1 MAVKLKKLKDQ
12 VVVIT
17 GASSGIG
24 LVTARLAA
32 KAGAKLVLAARSQ
45 GPLAELTDEI
55 TKAGGQ
61 AIYVVADVG
70 VQSDVQAVAS
80 AAIARFGGFDTW
92 VNDAGVSIYGK
103 VVDTPVEDM
112 RHLFETNYW
121 GTVYGSLE
129 AVKHL
134 KTRGGALIN
143 VGSTLSERAAILQS
157 IYSSSKHAVK
167 GFTDGLRMELALDNA
182 PISVTLIKPGPIDTP
197 YTVNAKNYMDAEARH
212 PAPAYAPETVA
223 KAILHCAETPT
234 REVFVGGGGRFIAAL
249 GVLAPSVS
257 DAFMRKVFVPQSK
270 LQQEPPSA
278 KNALDA
284 PSDRLAERGNYPG
297 HTRETSLYTF
307 GKFHRPLTGALLL
320 GAGLGY
326 YLLTRGKDKPSDAPA
341 SSPQTDAARADQS
354 SPVVVIDT
362 VEIVETPDG
371 IDVVET
377 VEVIEVTDFDNQE
390 VPRRPLPPLPR
401 RYSWNGPLNWIK
413 RAVLLSKLLR
423 GDSFPDKSWD

>member
-12 VVVIT
+12 VIVIT

-32 KAGAKLVLAARSQ
+32 KAGAKLVLAARSE
-45 GPLAELTDEI
+45 GPLRELAGEI

-70 VQSDVQAVAS
+70 VQSDVQAVAQ
-80 AAIARFGGFDTW
+80 AAATKFGGFDTW

-103 VVDTPVEDM
+103 ITDTPTEDM
-112 RHLFETNYW
+112 RRLFETNYW

-143 VGSTLSERAAILQS
+143 VGSTLSERAAILQG

-167 GFTDGLRMELALDNA
+167 GFTDALRMELALDNA
-182 PISVTLIKPGPIDTP
+182 PVSVTLIKPGPIDTP

-223 KAILHCAETPT
+223 KAILRCAETPT

-249 GVLAPSVS
+249 GVFAPPLS

-270 LQQEPPSA
+270 LKQEAPSA

-297 HTRETSLYTF
+297 HARETSVYTF

-326 YLLTRGKDKPSDAPA
+326 YLLTRGKDTPNDAPSSGFQDSDAPA
-341 SSPQTDAARADQS
+341 EPAP
-354 SPVVVIDT
+354 PVIVVDT
-362 VEIVETPDG
+362 VEVVETPLG
-371 IDVVET
+371 ASVVET
-377 VEVIEVTDFDNQE
+377 VEVIEVTDFENEE
-390 VPRRPLPPLPR
+390 VPSAPP
-401 RYSWNGPLNWIK
+401 S
-413 RAVLLSKLLR
+413 AASM
-423 GDSFPDKSWD
+423 

>member
-32 KAGAKLVLAARSQ
+32 KAGAKLVLAARSE
-45 GPLAELTDEI
+45 GPLTELTNEI

-61 AIYVVADVG
+61 AIFVVADVG
-70 VQSDVQAVAS
+70 VQSDVQAVAL
-80 AAIARFGGFDTW
+80 AAEKFGGFDTW

-103 VVDTPVEDM
+103 ITDTPIEDM

-134 KTRGGALIN
+134 KTHGGALIN
-143 VGSTLSERAAILQS
+143 VGSTLSERAAILQG

-167 GFTDGLRMELALDNA
+167 GFTDALRMEMALDNA

-197 YTVNAKNYMDAEARH
+197 YPLNAKNYMDAEARH

-223 KAILHCAETPT
+223 KAILRCAETPT

-249 GVLAPSVS
+249 GVLAPPVS

-270 LQQEPPSA
+270 LKQEAPSA

-284 PSDRLAERGNYPG
+284 PSNHLAERGNYPG
-297 HTRETSLYTF
+297 HTRETSFYTF

-326 YLLTRGKDKPSDAPA
+326 YLLSRGKSAPSDAPTSGFQA
-341 SSPQTDAARADQS
+341 DFQDSDAPAEPAP
-354 SPVVVIDT
+354 PVIIVDT
-362 VEIVETPDG
+362 VEVVETPLG
-371 IDVVET
+371 AAVVET
-377 VEVIEVTDFDNQE
+377 VEVIEVTDFENEE
-390 VPRRPLPPLPR
+390 VSPAP
-401 RYSWNGPLNWIK
+401 SS
-413 RAVLLSKLLR
+413 AASA
-423 GDSFPDKSWD
+423 

>member
-12 VVVIT
+12 VIVIT

-32 KAGAKLVLAARSQ
+32 KAGAKLVLAARSE

-61 AIYVVADVG
+61 AIFVVADVG
-70 VQSDVQAVAS
+70 RQSDVQAVAS
-80 AAIARFGGFDTW
+80 AAITRFGGFDTW

-103 VVDTPVEDM
+103 IVDTPVEDM

-121 GTVYGSLE
+121 GVVYGSLA
-129 AVKHL
+129 AVAHL

-157 IYSSSKHAVK
+157 IYSASKHAVK

-197 YTVNAKNYMDAEARH
+197 YTVNAKNFMDAEARH

-223 KAILHCAETPT
+223 KAILRCAETPT
-234 REVFVGGGGRFIAAL
+234 REVFIGSGGRFIAAL
-249 GVLAPSVS
+249 GVLAPPVS

-270 LQQEPPSA
+270 MKQQAPSM

-284 PSDRLAERGNYPG
+284 PSNRLAERGNYPG
-297 HTRETSLYTF
+297 RARKTSVYTF

-326 YLLTRGKDKPSDAPA
+326 YLLTRGKAAPSDAP
-341 SSPQTDAARADQS
+341 PPPDFQDGDAPAEPAP
-354 SPVVVIDT
+354 PVVIVDT
-362 VEIVETPDG
+362 VEVVDTPLG
-371 IDVVET
+371 AAVVET
-377 VEVIEVTDFDNQE
+377 VEVIEVTDFENEE
-390 VPRRPLPPLPR
+390 VRPA
-401 RYSWNGPLNWIK
+401 SSS
-413 RAVLLSKLLR
+413 AASA
-423 GDSFPDKSWD
+423 